1 MASMSEK
8 KEMESG
14 KEDVVCF
21 ELPAPPGWKKKFMP
35 KKRGTPRK
43 NEIIFTAPTG
53 EEISNKR
60 QLEQH
65 LKAHPGGPL
74 VSEFSWGTSEN
85 PRRSARISEK
95 VKAMPMPEGEPP
107 KKRGRKSSASE
118 KDIKE
123 SETAP
128 EGTEVTKDVYME
140 EDKQSERDNVEGEAG
155 KVTAKPDEH
164 YKSQDADSKTVPTS
178 QEVKLGEDAN
188 ISADVKE
195 GKENAEEL
203 KGTQD
208 DSSGVVQRKK
218 EGFESASTT
227 SQGNVELPVAET
239 EKGVGTRQLDKP
251 DILNTKEMKNEAEG
265 EEKGEHG
272 SNATESETSV
282 KEKELANCNEEQNA
296 SGVNEINMKPE
307 EAIQVRSSLEFL

>member
-1 MASMSEK
+1 
-8 KEMESG
+8 
-14 KEDVVCF
+14 
-21 ELPAPPGWKKKFMP
+21 MP

-65 LKAHPGGPL
+65 LKAHPRGPP
-74 VSEFSWGTSEN
+74 VSEFNWGTSEN

-107 KKRGRKSSASE
+107 KKQGRKSSASE
-118 KDIKE
+118 KVIKE

-140 EDKQSERDNVEGEAG
+140 EDKQSERDNMEGEAG
-155 KVTAKPDEH
+155 KVSAKPDEH
-164 YKSQDADSKTVPTS
+164 YKSQDADSKTEPTS

-188 ISADVKE
+188 ISADVKQ

-203 KGTQD
+203 KGTHD
-208 DSSGVVQRKK
+208 YAQRKT
-218 EGFESASTT
+218 EGFETARAT
-227 SQGNVELPVAET
+227 SQENVELPVAET
-239 EKGVGTRQLDKP
+239 EKGLGSGQLDKP
-251 DILNTKEMKNEAEG
+251 DILNTKELKNEVEG
-265 EEKGEHG
+265 EEIGEHG
-272 SNATESETSV
+272 SNTTESKTSI
-282 KEKELANCNEEQNA
+282 KEKELANCNEEQNT
-296 SGVNEINMKPE
+296 SGVNEINKKPK
-307 EAIQVRSSLEFL
+307 

>member
-1 MASMSEK
+1 MSEK

-35 KKRGTPRK
+35 KKRGMPRK

-155 KVTAKPDEH
+155 KVTAKPAEH
-164 YKSQDADSKTVPTS
+164 YKSQ
-178 QEVKLGEDAN
+178 DAN

-208 DSSGVVQRKK
+208 DASGVAQRKK

-251 DILNTKEMKNEAEG
+251 NILNTKEMKNEAEG

>member
-8 KEMESG
+8 KEMERG

-35 KKRGTPRK
+35 KKRGMPRK

-107 KKRGRKSSASE
+107 KKRGRKSPASE

-155 KVTAKPDEH
+155 KVTAKPAEH
-164 YKSQDADSKTVPTS
+164 YKSQ
-178 QEVKLGEDAN
+178 DAN

-208 DSSGVVQRKK
+208 DASGVVQRKK
-218 EGFESASTT
+218 EGFENVSTT
-227 SQGNVELPVAET
+227 SQGNVELPVAQT
-239 EKGVGTRQLDKP
+239 EKGVGTSQLDKP

-272 SNATESETSV
+272 SNATESETSI
-282 KEKELANCNEEQNA
+282 KEKELANCNEEQNT